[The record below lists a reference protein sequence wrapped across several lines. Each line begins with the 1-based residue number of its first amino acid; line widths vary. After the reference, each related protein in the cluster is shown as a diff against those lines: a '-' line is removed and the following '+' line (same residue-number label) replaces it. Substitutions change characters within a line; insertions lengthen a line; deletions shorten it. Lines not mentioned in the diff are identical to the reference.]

1 VKRVFSACGVL
12 GLAIGTPVALAA
24 SREVASQPSRDLVRT
39 ISRDDCDTA
48 VVLAKHDTN
57 GSDAEA
63 LFLIGRMVEE
73 GVCVQQNGP
82 VATALFSRAADLGN
96 RDAALEYAT
105 QVGLGE
111 GVQQSYERAGALCS
125 ERHGAA
131 SQGLSSYSL
140 GYVCTLRGVASRL
153 LRESLPRGVFVRNT
167 GATQLEFNPAREVM
181 HIRVVP
187 RVARG
192 ELTTGSVI
200 APQLINAREV
210 IDKAWSQALSSV
222 PKPDAAR
229 LADQV
234 VAVTLDLDLTIEG
247 FRRQLGARQVQEGLL
262 VPGDI
267 HATSRGLPGMVSS
280 Q

>member
-1 VKRVFSACGVL
+1 VKRLFGACGAL
-12 GLAIGTPVALAA
+12 GLAIATPVTLAA
-24 SREVASQPSRDLVRT
+24 SREMASQPSRDLIRT
-39 ISRDDCDTA
+39 ISRGDCDTA
-48 VVLAKHDTN
+48 VALAKQQTN

-63 LFLIGRMVEE
+63 LFLIGRMVDE

-125 ERHGAA
+125 ERGGAA

-153 LRESLPRGVFVRNT
+153 LRESLPRGVFVPNT
-167 GATQLEFNPAREVM
+167 AAAQLEFDPAREAM

-210 IDKAWSQALSSV
+210 IDKAWSQAMGSV
-222 PKPDAAR
+222 PKPDVTR
-229 LADQV
+229 LANQ
-234 VAVTLDLDLTIEG
+234 AITVTLDLDMTIEG
-247 FRRQLGARQVQEGLL
+247 ITRQARTRQVPEGFLL
-262 VPGDI
+262 QGDI
-267 HATSRGLPGMVSS
+267 HATSREP